1 MAWNVEY
8 RNGIWLPQIGWW
20 LDAHFPTPRAFVSH
34 AHFDH
39 LAAHGEVLCSEGTAR
54 LMQARLPAD
63 RHYRTLAFGRAEP
76 LGHGATITLH
86 PAGHIFGSAQCLIEH
101 PAHGLLLY
109 TGDFKLRPGLSAETC
124 ATPRA
129 DLLIM
134 ETTYG
139 RPHYVFPPTESVLA
153 DIRRFCTQTLEEG
166 DTPVLFGYSLGK
178 SQELLSV
185 LTQAGLPV
193 MLHPQTARM
202 TAVYEELG
210 VRFPAYRTFDETD
223 AVNHVVLC
231 PPQSPQSTF
240 LRRLPRRRTATIT
253 GWALDPAIRF
263 RSGCDAAFP
272 LSDHA
277 DFNDLLRMVDQV
289 QPRRVLTLHGFA
301 ADFARTLRERG
312 IEAWAINEDNQLEIS
327 LAPVI
332 SVPVAMA
339 SSAPNV
345 PGASS
350 EHPTTTDIPV
360 TPDSFARFVQAAES
374 LRELNA
380 RSEKVSLLAAYL
392 RSLPIAEAAL
402 AVRYFTAR
410 PLPRDAARST
420 QIGWA
425 LLRRAVLEVARAS
438 PDDFR
443 RAYLRFGDSGE
454 TAEALLGGKT
464 VPQSRTLK
472 DIATLFDALANTA
485 GPAAKLSLL
494 EKAFRELAPNQSKY
508 IIKVLTGDLRIGLR
522 DGLVEDA
529 IAAATE
535 TPIEIVRDAVMI
547 AGDLGEVVT
556 AARSGTIEALESR
569 LYQPIEFM
577 LASPEP
583 DARSILERLGAPVWI
598 EEKYDGIRC
607 QLHAAS
613 GRAELFSRDLRR
625 ITDQF
630 PELAEAGRR
639 LGVTAIIDGELL
651 AWRDG
656 RALPFTELQRRL
668 GRKGDDLFLGAE
680 IPVTLSCYDLLHV
693 GGSSLLRRPLAERRV
708 RLEALL
714 ADRADR
720 EFQTILQLAPVRRVN
735 SADEIE
741 LAFAAARRRGN
752 EGLMAKDPASTYTPG
767 RRGLAWLKLKKAA
780 ATLDV
785 VVVAVETGHGKRK
798 AVLSDYTFAVRD
810 EETDRLR
817 IVGKAYSGLTD
828 SEIARLTEHF
838 MDRTLEVQG
847 RRRTVVPDIVLEVA
861 FDAIRPSE
869 RHDSGF
875 ALRFPR
881 IVRIRDDK
889 TMAEI
894 DRLSTCRALAAATI
908 DWADAR
914 ETLPGLDAAGNPGET
929 TF

>member
-1 MAWNVEY
+1 MAWDVEY

-20 LDAHFPTPRAFVSH
+20 LDAHFPTPRSFVSH

-63 RHYRTLAFGRAEP
+63 RHYRTLAFGQTEP
-76 LGHGATITLH
+76 LDHGATITLH
-86 PAGHIFGSAQCLIEH
+86 PAGHIFGSAQCLIDH
-101 PAHGLLLY
+101 PRHGRLLY

-124 ATPRA
+124 ATPEA
-129 DLLIM
+129 NLLIM

-139 RPHYVFPPTESVLA
+139 RPQYVLPPTESVLA
-153 DIRRFCTQTLEEG
+153 DIRRFCVQTLEEG
-166 DTPVLFGYSLGK
+166 ETPVLFGYSLGK

-185 LTQAGLPV
+185 LARAGLPV

-202 TAVYEELG
+202 TTVYEGLG
-210 VRFPAYRTFDETD
+210 VRFPPYRTFEEAD
-223 AVNHVVLC
+223 AAKHVILC

-253 GWALDPAIRF
+253 GWAMDPAIRF

-277 DFNDLLRMVDQV
+277 DFNDLLRMVERV
-289 QPRRVLTLHGFA
+289 RPRRVLTLHGFA
-301 ADFARTLRERG
+301 SDFARTLRERG
-312 IEAWAINEDNQLEIS
+312 VEAWAINENNQLEIP
-327 LAPVI
+327 LALTPEAADVT
-332 SVPVAMA
+332 A
-339 SSAPNV
+339 SSSALAQVDSGAPSATA
-345 PGASS
+345 GSAAL
-350 EHPTTTDIPV
+350 
-360 TPDSFARFVQAAES
+360 DSLARFVEAAEH
-374 LRELNA
+374 LRERNA
-380 RSEKVSLLAAYL
+380 RSEKVTLLADYF
-392 RSLPIAEAAL
+392 RSLPVAEAAL
-402 AVRYFTAR
+402 AARYFTAR
-410 PLPRDAARST
+410 PLARSDARST
-420 QIGWA
+420 QVGWS

-464 VPQSRTLK
+464 NPRSFALRDL
-472 DIATLFDALANTA
+472 ASLFDRLAGAA

-494 EKAFRELAPNQSKY
+494 EAAFRDLAAQQTKY
-508 IIKVLTGDLRIGLR
+508 VIKILTGDLRIGLR

-529 IAAATE
+529 IAAATS
-535 TPIEIVRDAVMI
+535 TPVEKIRDAVMI
-547 AGDLGEVVT
+547 AGDLGEVMT
-556 AARSGTIEALESR
+556 AARAGTIEALESR
-569 LYQPIEFM
+569 VHQPISFM

-583 DARSILERLGAPVWI
+583 DARSIIERLGTPVWI

-607 QLHAAS
+607 QLHATPE
-613 GRAELFSRDLRR
+613 RAELFSRDLRR

-656 RALPFTELQRRL
+656 RALPFAELQRRL
-668 GRKGDDLFLGAE
+668 GRRGDDLFLGSE

-693 GGSSLLRRPLAERRV
+693 GDRSLLRLPLAERRA
-708 RLEALL
+708 RLESIL
-714 ADRADR
+714 AARADR
-720 EFQTILQLAPVRRVN
+720 DSPTALQLAPVRRVHTT
-735 SADEIE
+735 DEIE

-752 EGLMAKDPASTYTPG
+752 EGLMAKNPASPYTPG

-810 EETDRLR
+810 DETDRLR
-817 IVGKAYSGLTD
+817 VVGKAYSGLTD
-828 SEIARLTEHF
+828 AEIARLTEHF
-838 MDRTLEVQG
+838 LDRTLEVQG
-847 RRRTVVPDIVLEVA
+847 RRRTVVPDVVLEVA
-861 FDAIRPSE
+861 FDAIQPSA

-881 IVRIRDDK
+881 IVRIREDK
-889 TMAEI
+889 TVAEI
-894 DRLSTCRALAAATI
+894 DRLSTCRTLAAATVN
-908 DWADAR
+908 WTETE
-914 ETLPGLDAAGNPGET
+914 ETLPGLDAAGNSAET
-929 TF
+929 ET